1 MAENDLGFNP
11 AAEPATESIPDEQ
24 LNLKKRA
31 RRRLVGA
38 IALALLAVIVL
49 PMVMDQ
55 EPKPLTQDIQIRI
68 PSQEST
74 SVSAL
79 SRVTPSKP
87 TATSAA
93 VPTAVSAPAS
103 ATSAPAAT
111 AEAQPGNKPA
121 TKAETKPETKTEAP
135 KAGLPSVPV
144 VPAKPSEAKVAEKPV
159 EKSAEKP
166 AAKAPAQELEAA
178 RATELLN
185 AEHWVVQLGAYQDM
199 ANIKALQGKI
209 KGLGYP
215 SFTEKVDTPQG
226 SRTRVRSGPFD
237 SREAAEKAHE
247 RLKKIGVGAPL
258 GGVVAK
264 K

>member
-11 AAEPATESIPDEQ
+11 AAEPATEAIPDEQ

-87 TATSAA
+87 AA
-93 VPTAVSAPAS
+93 APAAAPAPAPAS
-103 ATSAPAAT
+103 STPAAT
-111 AEAQPGNKPA
+111 AEAPPGNKPA
-121 TKAETKPETKTEAP
+121 TKTETRPETKTEAP
-135 KAGLPSVPV
+135 KAGVPSVSIA
-144 VPAKPSEAKVAEKPV
+144 PAKPGEAKIAEKPV
-159 EKSAEKP
+159 EKPADKP

-185 AEHWVVQLGAYQDM
+185 AEQWVVQLGAYQDM
-199 ANIKALQGKI
+199 ANVKVLQGKI
-209 KGLGYP
+209 KGLGLP

-226 SRTRVRSGPFD
+226 ARVRVRSGPFD

-247 RLKKIGVGAPL
+247 RLKKIGAGAPS

>member
-11 AAEPATESIPDEQ
+11 ATEPATEAVPDEQ

-68 PSQEST
+68 PSQE
-74 SVSAL
+74 
-79 SRVTPSKP
+79 
-87 TATSAA
+87 
-93 VPTAVSAPAS
+93 PTAVSPLARIIPGKPAP
-103 ATSAPAAT
+103 TPLPAPAAAPAPAAPT
-111 AEAQPGNKPA
+111 ATALPEAQPENRPDAKPVA
-121 TKAETKPETKTEAP
+121 KAETP
-135 KAGLPSVPV
+135 KANT
-144 VPAKPSEAKVAEKPV
+144 AQVATKPV
-159 EKSAEKP
+159 EAKLAEKSTEKP
-166 AAKAPAQELEAA
+166 AAKSPQQDHETT

-185 AEHWVVQLGAYQDM
+185 AEQWVVQLGAYQDM
-199 ANIKALQGKI
+199 ANVKLLQGKI
-209 KGLGYP
+209 KELGYP

-226 SRTRVRSGPFD
+226 ARVRVRSGPFD
-237 SREAAEKAHE
+237 SRDAAEKAHE
-247 RLKKIGVGAPL
+247 RLKKIGAGAPL

>member
-11 AAEPATESIPDEQ
+11 ATEPAAEAVPDEQ

-68 PSQEST
+68 PSQEPT
-74 SVSAL
+74 SVSPLA
-79 SRVTPSKP
+79 RIIPGKPAPTPLP
-87 TATSAA
+87 
-93 VPTAVSAPAS
+93 AP
-103 ATSAPAAT
+103 APAAT
-111 AEAQPGNKPA
+111 PAPAAAPVAPVEAQ
-121 TKAETKPETKTEAP
+121 PETKTDAKTVAKADAP
-135 KAGLPSVPV
+135 KAAPA
-144 VPAKPSEAKVAEKPV
+144 PAKQGEVKVVEKPA
-159 EKSAEKP
+159 EKSAAKP
-166 AAKAPAQELEAA
+166 PVQERETA
-178 RATELLN
+178 RAAELLN
-185 AEHWVVQLGAYQDM
+185 AEQWVVQLGAYQDM
-199 ANIKALQGKI
+199 ANVKLLQGKI
-209 KGLGYP
+209 KELGYP

-226 SRTRVRSGPFD
+226 ARVRVRSGPFE

-247 RLKKIGVGAPL
+247 RLKKIGAGAPL

>member
-1 MAENDLGFNP
+1 MAENDPGFNSAADP
-11 AAEPATESIPDEQ
+11 AAEAIPDEQ
-24 LNLKKRA
+24 LDLKKRA

-74 SVSAL
+74 AVSAL

-87 TATSAA
+87 TTTPAA
-93 VPTAVSAPAS
+93 APTPAS
-103 ATSAPAAT
+103 APPSPAAT
-111 AEAQPGNKPA
+111 TETPPGNKPA
-121 TKAETKPETKTEAP
+121 TKAETKPETKPESP
-135 KAGLPSVPV
+135 KASA
-144 VPAKPSEAKVAEKPV
+144 PAVSTKPSETKVAEKTVDKPA
-159 EKSAEKP
+159 EKS
-166 AAKAPAQELEAA
+166 AAKAPAQELETA

-185 AEHWVVQLGAYQDM
+185 AEQWVVQLGAYQDM
-199 ANIKALQGKI
+199 ANVKVLQGKI

-226 SRTRVRSGPFD
+226 PRTRVRSGPFD

-247 RLKKIGVGAPL
+247 HLKKIGAGAPL